1 MNPENKHISYFGY
14 PQKFLREF
22 CVTYVMTYANVNYH
36 EECNGFQ
43 IILTMEASDGADKI
57 KVIRHEEM
65 DDVENEDEDNDETVD
80 EELENNGKCY
90 CIHSRYLYIKHYTFH
105 LLNFA
110 TLKTKNKIYL

>member
-1 MNPENKHISYFGY
+1 
-14 PQKFLREF
+14 
-22 CVTYVMTYANVNYH
+22 MTYANANYH

-90 CIHSRYLYIKHYTFH
+90 CIHSRYLYIKHITHF
-105 LLNFA
+105 
-110 TLKTKNKIYL
+110 IY

>member
-22 CVTYVMTYANVNYH
+22 CVTYVMAYANANYH

-90 CIHSRYLYIKHYTFH
+90 CIHSRYLYIKQFH